1 MKQLRVVFIIALFG
15 MVSLSQAAT
24 YILVHG
30 AFQTASAWDRVVPF
44 LEDAGNT
51 VVAVNLPGRADDT
64 TPVAE
69 ITLQDY
75 VDTVVSIIEQQ
86 SESVILVGHSF
97 GGIVI
102 SQVAETIPD
111 KIKTLVYVAAYLPLS
126 GESLV
131 TLSRMDHWN
140 GFAQDQEAFVVA
152 PDYSYA
158 EVLERARVNIFC
170 ADCTEADAEL
180 VKSSMVKEPLAPLGT
195 PVTLSA
201 EKFGKVPKVYIETTD
216 DNAVS
221 YLLQIIMQRNVSVDQ
236 HIWLH
241 TSHVPFITMPN
252 ELAAI
257 LAKL

>member
-1 MKQLRVVFIIALFG
+1 MKHVRVVFIIALLS

-30 AFQTASAWDRVVPF
+30 AFQTASAWDRVVPL
-44 LEDAGNT
+44 LEDAGNK
-51 VVAVNLPGRADDT
+51 VIAVNLPGRADDM
-64 TPVAE
+64 TPLAD

-75 VDTVVSIIEQQ
+75 VDKVVTVINQQ

-111 KIKTLVYVAAYLPLS
+111 KIKTLVYVAAYLPQS

-131 TLSRMDHWN
+131 SLSGVDNWN
-140 GFAQDQEAFVVA
+140 GFTQENFVVD

-158 EVLERARVNIFC
+158 EVLMRDRVNIFC
-170 ADCTEADAEL
+170 GDCSEADAAL
-180 VKSSMVKEPLAPLGT
+180 IRDGLVKEPLTPLGT

-201 EKFGKVPKVYIETTD
+201 EKFGKVPKFYIETTD

-221 YLLQIIMQRNVSVDQ
+221 YLLQIIMERNVPVDQ
-236 HIWLH
+236 HVWLH
-241 TSHVPFITMPN
+241 TSHVPFMTMP
-252 ELAAI
+252 EKLAAV

>member
-1 MKQLRVVFIIALFG
+1 MKHLRVVFIVALFG
-15 MVSLSQAAT
+15 SLSLSQAAT

-30 AFQTASAWDRVVPF
+30 AFQTASAWDRVVPL
-44 LEDAGNT
+44 LEESGNT
-51 VVAVNLPGRADDT
+51 VIAVNLPGRADDA
-64 TPVAE
+64 TPLAD

-75 VDTVVSIIEQQ
+75 VDKVATVINQQ
-86 SESVILVGHSF
+86 SESVVLVGHSF

-111 KIKTLVYVAAYLPLS
+111 KIKTLVYVAAYLPQS

-131 TLSRMDHWN
+131 SLSEVDHWN
-140 GFAQDQEAFVVA
+140 GFTQENFVVA

-158 EVLERARVNIFC
+158 EVLGRDRIDIFC
-170 ADCTEADAEL
+170 GDCTEADAAL
-180 VKSSMVKEPLAPLGT
+180 IRDGLVKEPLTPLGT

-201 EKFGKVPKVYIETTD
+201 EKFGKVPKVYIETTG

-221 YLLQIIMQRNVSVDQ
+221 YLLQIIMQRNVAVDQ
-236 HIWLH
+236 HLWLH
-241 TSHVPFITMPN
+241 TSHAPFITMPN